1 MQLQIIYGPRKHT
14 IELPLE
20 TEPNATLLQLKE
32 EVGKT
37 IGAEVENLKLIFRGR
52 SLFGD
57 QTLLSTLKFKPG
69 DRIMVLGKQPPVN
82 AELQNQMK
90 YLGIIEKDR
99 IGKIG
104 RKLDDLAAQVDGLTK
119 GFLADSLV
127 NEAVERLRKQLGGLC
142 EDCMKTLENMDA
154 LNLGDQSLE
163 NARLKRKLLADR
175 IQGLL
180 KFHDRLLER
189 LEDHMKEKEEERK

>member
-1 MQLQIIYGPRKHT
+1 MQLQIIYGPRRHS
-14 IELPLE
+14 IDLPLE
-20 TEPNATLLQLKE
+20 SEPALTLLQLKE
-32 EVGKT
+32 QVGKT
-37 IGAEVENLKLIFRGR
+37 IGVAVENLKLIFGGR
-52 SLFGD
+52 LLVGD
-57 QTLLSTLKFKPG
+57 ETPLSTLKFKQG

-82 AELQNQMK
+82 AELESRMK
-90 YLGIIEKDR
+90 YLRIVEKDR

-127 NEAVERLRKQLGGLC
+127 NEAVERLRKQLNGLC
-142 EDCMKTLENMDA
+142 EDCMKTLESMDA
-154 LNLGDQSLE
+154 LSLGDRSLE
-163 NARLKRKLLADR
+163 NARMKRKLLTDR

-189 LEDHMKEKEEERK
+189 LEEYMKEREEERK